1 MSLKRSLKQI
11 YLYHESSLKLTNQ
24 FDFLDGFRGFLAL
37 TVIFQHFQGYFDAKG
52 DYQIFRNL
60 GIYFYFLS
68 FNFYFTLIII

>member
-24 FDFLDGFRGFLAL
+24 FCFLDGFRGFLAL
-37 TVIFQHFQGYFDAKG
+37 TVILQHFQGYFDAKG

-60 GIYFYFLS
+60 GIYFCFSNYKT
-68 FNFYFTLIII
+68 NK